1 MRNILNFSKLSK
13 IILGAIFLFFATWSM
28 AQNRPIEDGFD
39 FRTLPVA
46 QPLETKGKIEVIEF
60 FWYACPHCYDF
71 EPELSAWIK
80 RQGPDVV
87 VRKIPVAFREDLL
100 PHSQLFYALE
110 ALGRPDLH
118 RKVMDAIH
126 VGKKAMLSEAEI
138 SDWLPTQGVDRQKFS
153 SAFRSFTVISKARG
167 SIQIAQNYRID
178 GVPTVAIQG
187 KYITSPSIAGGSKA
201 RAIDVMD
208 YLVNKVRKEKR

>member
-1 MRNILNFSKLSK
+1 
-13 IILGAIFLFFATWSM
+13 
-28 AQNRPIEDGFD
+28 
-39 FRTLPVA
+39 
-46 QPLETKGKIEVIEF
+46 
-60 FWYACPHCYDF
+60 
-71 EPELSAWIK
+71 
-80 RQGPDVV
+80 
-87 VRKIPVAFREDLL
+87 
-100 PHSQLFYALE
+100 
-110 ALGRPDLH
+110 
-118 RKVMDAIH
+118 MDAIH

-138 SDWLPTQGVDRQKFS
+138 SDWLATQGVDRQKFS